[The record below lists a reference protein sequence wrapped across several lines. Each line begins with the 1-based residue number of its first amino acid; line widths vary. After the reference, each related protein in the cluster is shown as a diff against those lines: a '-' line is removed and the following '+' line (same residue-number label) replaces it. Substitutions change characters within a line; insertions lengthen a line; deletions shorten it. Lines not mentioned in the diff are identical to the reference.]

1 MNSRGNQSPCF
12 NDMKQYT
19 FILFPPMTGKADDTC
34 QKMTQPL
41 SNIVNSTGL
50 LGSVDPVYEGRYVF
64 YLIEI
69 KGILKNFKL
78 ILTFCTLFAKT

>member
-1 MNSRGNQSPCF
+1 
-12 NDMKQYT
+12 
-19 FILFPPMTGKADDTC
+19 MTGKADDTC

-50 LGSVDPVYEGRYVF
+50 LGSVDPVYKGRYVF

-69 KGILKNFKL
+69 KGILKNFK
-78 ILTFCTLFAKT
+78 